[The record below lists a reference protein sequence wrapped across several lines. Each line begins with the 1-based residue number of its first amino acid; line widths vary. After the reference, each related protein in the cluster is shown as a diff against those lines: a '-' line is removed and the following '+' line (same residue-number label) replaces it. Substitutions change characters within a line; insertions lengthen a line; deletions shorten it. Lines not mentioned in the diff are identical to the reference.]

1 MLKKIQESIEQ
12 DLLSNKLNV
21 FYTFFANTVATIVV
35 PRGGTTY
42 ELIFWLCVSFE
53 VLIVFYIS
61 AMVHHSLRKNEGK
74 RFKRASHGFW

>member
-21 FYTFFANTVATIVV
+21 LYTLSANTVAIIVV

-42 ELIFWLCVSFE
+42 EIIFWLCVILE
-53 VLIVFYIS
+53 VLIIFYIS
-61 AMVHHSLRKNEGK
+61 AMVYYSFRKK
-74 RFKRASHGFW
+74 

>member
-1 MLKKIQESIEQ
+1 MLKKFQESIEQ

-21 FYTFFANTVATIVV
+21 FYTFFANTVAIIVV

-42 ELIFWLCVSFE
+42 EIIFWLCVIFE

-61 AMVHHSLRKNEGK
+61 AMAYHSIRKNQGK
-74 RFKRASHGFW
+74 KV

>member
-21 FYTFFANTVATIVV
+21 IYTFFANTVAIIVV

-42 ELIFWLCVSFE
+42 EIIFWLCVIFE

-61 AMVHHSLRKNEGK
+61 AMAYHSIRKNQGK
-74 RFKRASHGFW
+74 KV

>member
-21 FYTFFANTVATIVV
+21 FYTFFANTVAMMVV

-42 ELIFWLCVSFE
+42 EIIFWLCVIFE

-61 AMVHHSLRKNEGK
+61 AMVYYSFRKNEGK
-74 RFKRASHGFW
+74 KV